1 MSFRTIDYSISGV
14 LAVSL
19 LLLGISFL
27 FGAGPSTI
35 SGTFSFYGL
44 TEWVPV
50 ATLGIVFGFALM
62 VAAGLVILQQC
73 KIIPAAWS
81 LALIAIISLFT
92 LLTLFAEN
100 RWIAAHGGFPVIGSG
115 QEIIKYFALV
125 PIALF
130 LYCRHHINTRTLVWA
145 NYFPVALVL
154 VWIGGMKFLELEAK
168 AIVPLVETSPFMSW
182 MYELFTVQEASN
194 VIGTYDI
201 LMAGLLGIGIWFKQR
216 VLIGVASLGCLAV
229 FVMTQSFLFTAAGA
243 FSDMSLLGGLGQ
255 FVIKDLWFIANIMVM
270 VFLTLESSSAE
281 SIESAVA

>member
-73 KIIPAAWS
+73 KIIPAAWP

-115 QEIIKYFALV
+115 QGIIKYFALV

-130 LYCRHHINTRTLVWA
+130 LYCRHYINTRTLISA

-201 LMAGLLGIGIWFKQR
+201 LIAGLLGIGIWFKQR

-229 FVMTQSFLFTAAGA
+229 FVMTQSFLYTAAGA

-270 VFLTLESSSAE
+270 VFLTLESNSAE
-281 SIESAVA
+281 SIEPAVA

>member
-1 MSFRTIDYSISGV
+1 MSFRTIDYSISGL

-27 FGAGPSTI
+27 FGAGPNSI

-73 KIIPAAWS
+73 KIVPTAWP

-115 QEIIKYFALV
+115 QGVIKYFALI

-130 LYCRHHINTRTLVWA
+130 LYCRHHINARALVWA

-154 VWIGGMKFLELEAK
+154 AWIGGMKFLELEAK

-194 VIGTYDI
+194 VIGAYDL

-229 FVMTQSFLFTAAGA
+229 FVMTQSFLFTASGA

-255 FVIKDLWFIANIMVM
+255 FVIKDLWFIANIIVM
-270 VFLTLESSSAE
+270 AFLTLESSPSE
-281 SIESAVA
+281 SLESAVA

>member
-1 MSFRTIDYSISGV
+1 MSFITIDHSISGV

-50 ATLGIVFGFALM
+50 ATLGIIFGFALIL
-62 VAAGLVILQQC
+62 ASGLVILQQC
-73 KIIPAAWS
+73 KIIPAVWP
-81 LALIAIISLFT
+81 LALIAIISLYT
-92 LLTLFAEN
+92 LLTLLAEN

-115 QEIIKYFALV
+115 QGIIKYFALV

-130 LYCRHHINTRTLVWA
+130 LYCRQHINERTLVWA

-182 MYELFTVQEASN
+182 MYELFSVQEASN
-194 VIGTYDI
+194 VIGVYDI
-201 LMAGLLGIGIWFKQR
+201 LVAGLLGIGIWFNQR
-216 VLIGVASLGCLAV
+216 VLISIAGFGCLAV
-229 FVMTQSFLFTAAGA
+229 FVMTQSFLFTASGA

-255 FVIKDLWFIANIMVM
+255 FVIKDLWFIGNIMVIA
-270 VFLTLESSSAE
+270 FLTLAPILPVSVEPKVE
-281 SIESAVA
+281 

>member
-1 MSFRTIDYSISGV
+1 MSFRTIDYSISGL

-27 FGAGPSTI
+27 FGAGPNSI
-35 SGTFSFYGL
+35 SGTFSFYGV

-62 VAAGLVILQQC
+62 VTAGLIILQQC
-73 KIIPAAWS
+73 KIVPTAWP
-81 LALIAIISLFT
+81 LALIATVSLFT

-115 QEIIKYFALV
+115 QGVIKYFALI

-130 LYCRHHINTRTLVWA
+130 LYCRHHINARALVWA

-154 VWIGGMKFLELEAK
+154 AWIGGMKFLELEAK

-194 VIGTYDI
+194 VIGAYDL

-216 VLIGVASLGCLAV
+216 VVIGVASLGCLAV

-270 VFLTLESSSAE
+270 AFLTLESSPSD
-281 SIESAVA
+281 SLESAVA

>member
-19 LLLGISFL
+19 LLLSISFL
-27 FGAGPSTI
+27 FGAGPNTI
-35 SGTFSFYGL
+35 SDTFSFYGL

-73 KIIPAAWS
+73 KIVPAAWP
-81 LALIAIISLFT
+81 LTLVAIISLFT

-100 RWIAAHGGFPVIGSG
+100 RWISAHGGFPVIGSG
-115 QEIIKYFALV
+115 QGIIKYFALV

-130 LYCRHHINTRTLVWA
+130 LYCRHHINTRPLVWA
-145 NYFPVALVL
+145 NYLPVALVL
-154 VWIGGMKFLELEAK
+154 AWIGGMKFLELEAK

-182 MYELFTVQEASN
+182 MYDLFSVQEASN
-194 VIGTYDI
+194 IIGAYDL
-201 LMAGLLGIGIWFKQR
+201 LMAGLLGIGIWFNQR
-216 VLIGVASLGCLAV
+216 ILIGVASLGCLAV
-229 FVMTQSFLFTAAGA
+229 FVMTQSFLFTASGA

-270 VFLTLESSSAE
+270 ASLTLESSPPE
-281 SIESAVA
+281 SLESAVA

>member
-1 MSFRTIDYSISGV
+1 MSFRTIDYSISGL

-27 FGAGPSTI
+27 FGAGPNSI

-73 KIIPAAWS
+73 KIVPTAWP
-81 LALIAIISLFT
+81 LALIATVSLFT

-115 QEIIKYFALV
+115 QGIIKYFALV

-194 VIGTYDI
+194 VIGVYDL

-270 VFLTLESSSAE
+270 AFLTLESSPSE
-281 SIESAVA
+281 SLESAVV

>member
-1 MSFRTIDYSISGV
+1 
-14 LAVSL
+14 
-19 LLLGISFL
+19 
-27 FGAGPSTI
+27 
-35 SGTFSFYGL
+35 
-44 TEWVPV
+44 
-50 ATLGIVFGFALM
+50 M

-73 KIIPAAWS
+73 KIIPAAWP

-115 QEIIKYFALV
+115 QGIIKYFALV
-125 PIALF
+125 PMALF

-194 VIGTYDI
+194 VIGVYDV
-201 LMAGLLGIGIWFKQR
+201 LMAGLLGIGIWFNQR

-229 FVMTQSFLFTAAGA
+229 FVMTQSFLFTATGA

-255 FVIKDLWFIANIMVM
+255 FVIKDLWFIANIMVL

-281 SIESAVA
+281 SIEPAVA